1 MKQILRT
8 LLENGCKVIDF
19 PHGGGEEVARTAA
32 AELGIQDKF
41 FWTTPLSVR
50 PLDVGPVLPGAIQK
64 VDPAAV
70 RAAIEA
76 KLAKFK
82 VPRIDLVMVSASS
95 DVPTS
100 VAVLRE
106 MKKEGK
112 VSGRVDYRGDDHV
125 LIDTGGVG
133 YLVYCSDRTLAAMP
147 TPGGA
152 VALYTELV
160 VREDLMQ
167 LFGFR
172 TLAER
177 EWHRLLVT
185 VQGVG
190 AKAALAILG
199 TLGPE
204 GVARALSLGDVSA
217 IRAAPGVGPKLAQRV
232 VLELRAKAPAVMAMG
247 AAGAE
252 PAMVSGKREALPERA
267 PAAAP
272 VAPMASPQLPG
283 GDAQARADA
292 LSALVNLGYGE
303 GEAAAAVA
311 GVEAGDAAAMIRA
324 ALRALAPRG

>member
-1 MKQILRT
+1 MI
-8 LLENGCKVIDF
+8 
-19 PHGGGEEVARTAA
+19 
-32 AELGIQDKF
+32 
-41 FWTTPLSVR
+41 
-50 PLDVGPVLPGAIQK
+50 
-64 VDPAAV
+64 
-70 RAAIEA
+70 
-76 KLAKFK
+76 
-82 VPRIDLVMVSASS
+82 
-95 DVPTS
+95 
-100 VAVLRE
+100 
-106 MKKEGK
+106 GK
-112 VSGRVDYRGDDHV
+112 VSGRLDHRGDDHV
-125 LIDTGGVG
+125 LIYTGGVG

-147 TPGGA
+147 APGGA

-232 VLELRAKAPAVMAMG
+232 ALELRAKAPAVMAMG

-252 PAMVSGKREALPERA
+252 PAMVSGRPETLPELA

-272 VAPMASPQLPG
+272 LPPMASPQAAA

-311 GVEAGDAAAMIRA
+311 GVEAGDAAATIRA
-324 ALRALAPRG
+324 ALRALAPKG

>member
-1 MKQILRT
+1 
-8 LLENGCKVIDF
+8 VI
-19 PHGGGEEVARTAA
+19 
-32 AELGIQDKF
+32 
-41 FWTTPLSVR
+41 
-50 PLDVGPVLPGAIQK
+50 
-64 VDPAAV
+64 
-70 RAAIEA
+70 
-76 KLAKFK
+76 
-82 VPRIDLVMVSASS
+82 
-95 DVPTS
+95 
-100 VAVLRE
+100 
-106 MKKEGK
+106 GK
-112 VSGRVDYRGDDHV
+112 VSGRLDYRGEDHV

-147 TPGGA
+147 PPGGA

-204 GVARALSLGDVSA
+204 GVARALSIGDVSA

-252 PAMVSGKREALPERA
+252 PALASAKPGTLPERA
-267 PAAAP
+267 PSAAP
-272 VAPMASPQLPG
+272 VAPVAPG

-311 GVEAGDAAAMIRA
+311 GVEPGDAASVIRA
-324 ALRALAPRG
+324 ALRALAPKG